1 MEARPFRI
9 NGFLARQ
16 LSQKWSKVK
25 RFKGAL
31 QCTWLSP
38 VSADSGKVPTGSP
51 TSVVITV
58 FNPTGNV
65 QNFTVSKSKFTPST
79 FGDTVDSIYGAGTIS
94 SGDSRISVVPSFSV
108 PAGGSYDLKVTIN
121 PGHSTG
127 VVQGWISL
135 NGPGSNDLH
144 FAYYA

>member
-38 VSADSGKVPTGSP
+38 ISADSGKVPTGSP

-58 FNPTGNV
+58 FNPTGNA
-65 QNFTVSKSKFTPST
+65 QNFTVSKSKFTPSPRHRVQHLRRRHHHER
-79 FGDTVDSIYGAGTIS
+79 FPESRSSRAFRCQPGVHTIS
-94 SGDSRISVVPSFSV
+94 PSRST
-108 PAGGSYDLKVTIN
+108 PALLGL
-121 PGHSTG
+121 
-127 VVQGWISL
+127 
-135 NGPGSNDLH
+135 
-144 FAYYA
+144 

>member
-1 MEARPFRI
+1 SLAAYLVQPRFGGFRE
-9 NGFLARQ
+9 
-16 LSQKWSKVK
+16 
-25 RFKGAL
+25 GAHRL
-31 QCTWLSP
+31 
-38 VSADSGKVPTGSP
+38 P

-65 QNFTVSKSKFTPST
+65 QKFTVSKSKFTPST

-127 VVQGWISL
+127 VV
-135 NGPGSNDLH
+135 
-144 FAYYA
+144 